1 MFIRLHLNYAD
12 IICGNPNNEF
22 FCKKIES
29 VQYKTCLVIT
39 GTIQGPSKEKLY
51 QELGLESLGDRQ
63 WCRKLIFFDTIK
75 NKLTL
80 AYLNFYLY
88 NDNTN
93 LAHITRSSQ
102 NETLKTSVSK
112 AESFKH

>member
-1 MFIRLHLNYAD
+1 MFIRLHLNQGD

-29 VQYKTCLVIT
+29 
-39 GTIQGPSKEKLY
+39 IQ
-51 QELGLESLGDRQ
+51 LESLGDIQ
-63 WCRKLIFFDTIK
+63 CCRKLIFFDKIK
-75 NKLTL
+75 NKFTL
-80 AYLNFYLY
+80 AYVNFYLY

-102 NETLKTSVSK
+102 NETLKTSGSK

>member
-1 MFIRLHLNYAD
+1 M
-12 IICGNPNNEF
+12 
-22 FCKKIES
+22 
-29 VQYKTCLVIT
+29 VQKAY
-39 GTIQGPSKEKLY
+39 
-51 QELGLESLGDRQ
+51 
-63 WCRKLIFFDTIK
+63 FFDKIK

>member
-1 MFIRLHLNYAD
+1 M
-12 IICGNPNNEF
+12 
-22 FCKKIES
+22 
-29 VQYKTCLVIT
+29 VQKAYF
-39 GTIQGPSKEKLY
+39 
-51 QELGLESLGDRQ
+51 
-63 WCRKLIFFDTIK
+63 FFDKIK